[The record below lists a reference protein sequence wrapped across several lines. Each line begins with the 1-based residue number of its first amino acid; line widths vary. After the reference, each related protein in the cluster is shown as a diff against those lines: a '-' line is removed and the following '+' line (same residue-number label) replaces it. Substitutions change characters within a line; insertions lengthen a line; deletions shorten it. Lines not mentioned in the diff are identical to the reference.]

1 MESPVPHRKNA
12 AAVALGRLGGTKR
25 WAGHEPRLL
34 LLATLPPDVRREI
47 MRLARE
53 ARLADVQRAI
63 GRSVEP

>member
-1 MESPVPHRKNA
+1 LAIEPEARHRIF
-12 AAVALGRLGGTKR
+12 VETGRAGARKR
-25 WAGHEPRLL
+25 WAGHEPHFL

-53 ARLADVQRAI
+53 ARLADAERAI